1 MTKTLFIL
9 RHGEAAN
16 STGSQSDRDRSLT
29 PKGVQSMEALG
40 RRLRDQD
47 LLPDLILVS
56 SARRTQMTASAVAGA
71 AYAGTLQ
78 IEDNLYNADPQQIIE
93 AVQLSDDRHDAL
105 MVVAHNPGIHQTA
118 LSLAGQADPELMSR
132 LAHDYRP
139 GSLTIFECPVDSWR
153 DVSWRAN
160 QLVDL
165 IVPE

>member
-1 MTKTLFIL
+1 MKHLFIL

-16 STGSQSDRDRSLT
+16 PTRGQSDRDRSLT
-29 PKGVQSMEALG
+29 SYGVQSMEALG
-40 RRLRDQD
+40 RRLRDLD

-78 IEDNLYNADPQQIIE
+78 IEDNLYNADPHQIIE
-93 AVQLSDDRHDAL
+93 AIHLSDDRHDAL

-118 LSLAGQADPELMSR
+118 LSLAGQGDPELMAR

-139 GSLTIFECPVDSWR
+139 GTLTIVECPVLNWR

-160 QLVDL
+160 RLIDL